1 MQVGTCACVTNFFSF
16 SFFASHDSLSLSLS
30 VRSLVQIGFVNNFF
44 FFLFLFLLDM
54 ILVMH
59 FFFFWEPH
67 TSKKNKF
74 P

>member
-16 SFFASHDSLSLSLS
+16 SFFDSHDSLSLA

-59 FFFFWEPH
+59 FFFFLGVPYL
-67 TSKKNKF
+67 KKEQISLI
-74 P
+74 